1 MSTMQ
6 ISGKLPFL
14 HGENAAGKSQN
25 AKPNTV
31 TEVLNRAVEIY
42 ISAKGKSL
50 SESAAMEEDLTSAEA
65 ALAANDKE
73 LSDKKAKKAQAAE
86 IEQRI
91 QTDTSLADE
100 DKAKLQKRAD
110 ELKRAGMT
118 DEDKLSEL
126 HGKVEKLD
134 KLVTDGV
141 VTGEDIREIEEQRS
155 LYQSQIGRLESEM
168 KAKEHRNMKLRGQ
181 ALQERADRDA
191 ELTKTQEK
199 ERTALAA
206 AQPDDLTALAALRE
220 YQKTAAGKK
229 NADRSTVVVP
239 TNKTAADA

>member
-14 HGENAAGKSQN
+14 HGENAAGKAQSG
-25 AKPNTV
+25 KPNTV
-31 TEVLNRAVEIY
+31 TEILNRAVEVY

-50 SESAAMEEDLTSAEA
+50 SESAEMEEDLTPAEA

-73 LSDKKAKKAQAAE
+73 LADKKAKKAQAAE
-86 IEQRI
+86 IEHRI
-91 QTDTSLADE
+91 QTDTDLTDE

-126 HGKVEKLD
+126 HGNVEKLE
-134 KLVTDGV
+134 KLVADGFATDK
-141 VTGEDIREIEEQRS
+141 EIEKQRS

-168 KAKEHRNMKLRGQ
+168 KAKEHHNMKLRGQ
-181 ALQERADRDA
+181 AIQERADRDA
-191 ELTKTQEK
+191 EITKAHEK
-199 ERTALAA
+199 ERAELEAL
-206 AQPDDLTALAALRE
+206 QPDSLSALAALRE

-229 NADRSTVVVP
+229 KADRSAVVVP
-239 TNKTAADA
+239 TNKNTGDA